1 MENIKELLGES
12 YKEGMTLEEVDKALE
27 GKKLV
32 DLSTGEYVAKG
43 KYDTLE
49 TKYKNLQAEH
59 EQVKEQT
66 KDYETLK
73 AKNEAYEAE
82 KQDAEFKSKV
92 VKYGIKESAYKYVK
106 GDIVA
111 KELVIGEDEKVNQE
125 NVKKYLEAHPEF
137 ATETKT
143 KPQSQGAT
151 RQVGTSVVND
161 PKDKGSGKSFND
173 KLREAFAS
181 GE

>member
-1 MENIKELLGES
+1 MANIKELLGDA
-12 YKEGMTLEEVDKALE
+12 YKDGMTLEEVDAALKD
-27 GKKLV
+27 KKLV

-49 TKYKNLQAEH
+49 TKYQNLKSEH

-82 KQDAEFKSKV
+82 KQDADFKSKV

-111 KELVIGEDEKVNQE
+111 KELELGEDEKVNQA
-125 NVKKYLEAHPEF
+125 NVKKYLETHPEF
-137 ATETKT
+137 ANDT
-143 KPQSQGAT
+143 KPQGKTFSKH
-151 RQVGTSVVND
+151 VGTSVVADPND
-161 PKDKGSGKSFND
+161 KSGAKSFND